1 MHLGKEYYAED
12 DREYSGDD
20 IRAIFTEAEEHLTEK
35 IPQRANFLQQ
45 KQAWQNDTSKCFRI
59 FRKGMVRIMK
69 CISRYEMPNSTNL
82 FWMTPPNVDFLAA
95 TIVKG

>member
-1 MHLGKEYYAED
+1 MHLGKEYEEG

-45 KQAWQNDTSKCFRI
+45 KQAWQNDTSKVFPY
-59 FRKGMVRIMK
+59 
-69 CISRYEMPNSTNL
+69 ISEGDGADYEMYLQVRNAEQYKSI
-82 FWMTPPNVDFLAA
+82 WMAYQTVIFLPPQSSR
-95 TIVKG
+95 G